1 MHLRDFLASLSSGS
15 PNSTTAERGHSSTAA
30 LEYVRF
36 LHSDLSRWHVNA
48 NTKAQVILTAN
59 GVFVA
64 FLSSS
69 ILRDVNEFRSFL
81 EGFKAE
87 TWVLATITA
96 LCLGLSIISAVLAL
110 ASRGLRSKRLVS
122 VYKAYEVEPDDGSSY
137 KPEVMAH
144 FFLISGLQQSQFV
157 RRVATIDSSF
167 EIQALANDSYV
178 FTHFLLITYNWVNR
192 GFIFMGGT
200 FLFFLATVA
209 DYTIRLAG

>member
-1 MHLRDFLASLSSGS
+1 MHLRDVLAMLSSRS
-15 PNSTTAERGHSSTAA
+15 PDRTTSERGHTSDAA
-30 LEYVRF
+30 LQYIRF
-36 LHSDLSRWHVNA
+36 LHSDLSRWHLNA

-59 GVFVA
+59 GVFIA

-81 EGFKAE
+81 QGFKAE
-87 TWVLATITA
+87 TWILATITA

-110 ASRGLRSKRLVS
+110 ASRGLRSKRLVR
-122 VYKAYEVEPDDGSSY
+122 VYKEYGVEPDDASSY

-144 FFLISGLQQSQFV
+144 FFLISGLQRSQFV
-157 RRVATIDSSF
+157 SRVATVDSSF
-167 EIQALANDSYV
+167 ELRALANDSYV
-178 FTHFLLITYNWVNR
+178 FTHFLLTTYNWVNR

-209 DYTIRLAG
+209 DYTIRLAR